1 MVQEGSQ
8 EGLSLALN
16 TRSVAKGRPAEELR
30 IGGERG
36 LPGSAHSDPRQM
48 KPIANG
54 ASLSNHRPASN
65 AACRFYTVLKII
77 NEWTKFAR
85 NLTPLLEAV
94 SFSLLLAP

>member
-16 TRSVAKGRPAEELR
+16 TRSVAKGRPAEQLR

-54 ASLSNHRPASN
+54 A
-65 AACRFYTVLKII
+65 
-77 NEWTKFAR
+77 
-85 NLTPLLEAV
+85 
-94 SFSLLLAP
+94 